1 MKTKETK
8 GERRRRDGILLP
20 GDGHEE
26 YRAVV
31 GASIHQVFHH
41 FHYSPPAPLARPVM
55 LTLPAAIW
63 HSGKFPSL
71 KGRYI
76 FHPRRNFAV
85 FAATGRLIKRGRVE
99 GDSTRWDGMGKEG
112 RAPEDINSPLTRD
125 HPLEEEAQNRN
136 MPRCCL

>member
-85 FAATGRLIKRGRVE
+85 FAATGRLIKRGRE
-99 GDSTRWDGMGKEG
+99 GGREGTEETVPRLSIVRYMEDSRSATFKDAFGM
-112 RAPEDINSPLTRD
+112 
-125 HPLEEEAQNRN
+125 
-136 MPRCCL
+136 MPG